1 MGNNKFI
8 PANICSL
15 NNLYLNKIK
24 YQCGIFF
31 IKPLKTVPN

>member
-1 MGNNKFI
+1 MANKKFI
-8 PANICSL
+8 PANSCSL

-24 YQCGIFF
+24 YQWGIFF